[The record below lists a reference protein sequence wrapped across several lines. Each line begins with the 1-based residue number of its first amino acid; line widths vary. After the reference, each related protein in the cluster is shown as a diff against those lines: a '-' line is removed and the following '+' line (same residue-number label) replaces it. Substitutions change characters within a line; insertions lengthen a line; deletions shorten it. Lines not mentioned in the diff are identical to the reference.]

1 MSKPNPNPPNLSE
14 QAIQRFWSKIDKTP
28 GQGPEGECWEWM
40 GFCDKRNYGQFA
52 ATHRRGCRASRIAL
66 YLFSGQWPKNNA
78 LHTCDNP
85 PCCNPGHLFDGTQ
98 AENMADKVRKD
109 RQAKGD
115 RQGARLHP
123 ETLQRGDDHWTHR
136 HPEWL
141 RYGDAHHSRLKP
153 EVVARGSRNGNSK
166 LVEQDVQD
174 IRILLAQG
182 FSCVEIAKRKN
193 VSKDT
198 IKLIRARKIWRHVE

>member
-1 MSKPNPNPPNLSE
+1 MSKPNPNPPNLTE
-14 QAIQRFWSKIDKTP
+14 QSIQRFWSKVNKNP
-28 GQGPEGECWEWM
+28 GQGPKGDCWEWQ
-40 GFCDKRNYGQFA
+40 GYRNKYGYGSFYIDRTRA
-52 ATHRRGCRASRIAL
+52 CKASRISL
-66 YLFSGQWPKNNA
+66 YLNSGVWPVENA
-78 LHTCDNP
+78 LHHCDNP
-85 PCCNPGHLFDGTQ
+85 PCCNPSHLFEGTH
-98 AENMADKVRKD
+98 AENVADKMRKG

-141 RYGDAHHSRLKP
+141 RFGDAHHSRLKP

-166 LVEQDVQD
+166 LVEQDVRD
-174 IRILLAQG
+174 IRVWLSQG
-182 FSCVEIAKRKN
+182 LSCVEIARRKN

-198 IKLIRARKIWRHVE
+198 IKLIRARKVWRHVE